1 MIYGYPALGLVG
13 MLIDLFGRGDNV
25 REFGRL
31 CAAGAF
37 LLTALTWDVR

>member
-1 MIYGYPALGLVG
+1 MIYGYLALGLFG
-13 MLIDLFGRGDNV
+13 MLIDLFGRGDNL

-37 LLTALTWDVR
+37 VLIALNWDVQ